1 MLNAMKKS
9 PSIVVFGVLSGLCA
23 SACTPRQAQDT
34 SQAHPFALPGGGW
47 RVPAT
52 GVDPQTLPPPIELTM
67 NGGAKMGTAVA
78 SRIDSRNWNP
88 QILDRDFYKGEL
100 RRPAKLL
107 PKHSRDKTLPRTA
120 PNDLTPGTIN
130 SRIRIQPDTFF
141 PGVDQS
147 PWRPPDPSIAVG
159 RDHVVTVVNMELAW
173 FRKDGTK
180 EFQQRMDSTGD
191 PGFFE
196 DLGAGDF
203 TFDPKCFYDP
213 FVDRYVVLAL
223 EVYQD
228 SDESWMTIAVSDD
241 GDPNGTWYKYRTWS
255 VVESG
260 GQGYWND
267 YPGFGFDDRAWY
279 ITANMY
285 GFDSGT
291 NGTLLRMIDKA
302 GAIDGSPIFYNDLS
316 IGNFSWQVG
325 QAMAVGDDT
334 RLVRRGGS
342 TELYVGAV
350 SNPLGSASFSSEPV
364 GVPEFDIR
372 QDAPTAVGPGLWVID
387 GRILNVSVHNGTL
400 WTCHAI
406 QPLGETEVM
415 ARWYEL
421 DIAGT
426 LPTLLQ
432 SGQVDLGDG
441 EFTFFPAVAVNS
453 AGEAAVVYGHSSA
466 SLNPTIEAVGRVPG
480 DPLGTMSAPS
490 ILEASTTSPNDG
502 DSLQRWGD
510 YFDCTVDPV
519 NNRTFWMTGEIQTDE
534 GWQTQIIAFNVTIP
548 ADLNGDGQVNGA
560 DLGLLLVDF
569 GSIGPGDLNA
579 DGVINGSDLG
589 LMLVEWR

>member
-223 EVYQD
+223 EVYRD

-291 NGTLLRMIDKA
+291 NGTLLRMIDKD
-302 GAIDGSPIFYNDLS
+302 GAIDGSPISYNDLS

-387 GRILNVSVHNGTL
+387 GRILNVAVHNGTL

-502 DSLQRWGD
+502 DTLQRWGD